1 MSVTQLPPNMLYNGD
16 MIVQRTDRKTIASIG
31 GHFDT
36 TSISDWYKQ
45 DPDKNN
51 LGMIK
56 LWGQGAVMSYPIY
69 TGLLEKKAMLE
80 VDGADGKVY
89 YDVAIKD
96 SGKCVTVRDTSLDYS
111 FAGIDDSVF
120 RLVLNKRYE
129 PGDVLAP
136 SFYKS
141 GVQVIVT
148 DREEIQ
154 QVVGGWSLPVTYVT
168 NDKKASYDP
177 QYLKSGRQYFKVAQ
191 NIFGEYGTNYGN
203 FDLMDTPTTMKC
215 MFQLGNMS
223 GHEFSVTG
231 RADMRKFSGA
241 TSQTKDYLDELL
253 SEVDKYGEFAIMTEA
268 TNVGAGGQIKKGAN
282 LRLGAA
288 MELLLHR
295 AHQKAVNTQF
305 MFQDA
310 AIIPG
315 APGSGVTRLNEGI
328 YKQMRRGKIIT
339 YARPMGMTRADV
351 ADAME
356 YVFVNNPLPEEQREA
371 MFSVGKFMM
380 QNFMEIFKE
389 EVKQQNEGL
398 GVWNGADRIIP
409 KSPVSGKSLLELEYA
424 PVRFTKVYL
433 PGIGNV
439 SVKHDPSLDYRPGED
454 RFISGMHQGGLA
466 HTTYSAV
473 IWDVSSQTYSNNRT
487 LPTGA
492 TLVEGGDNGA
502 NVYIIKPQGSMTYWG
517 SENGRYDSMKAS
529 DIVSSNKFQMQSWW
543 IYSMVAGLVLD
554 KGRFVIIELDEKAE
568 PGFN

>member
-36 TSISDWYKQ
+36 SSISDWYKQ

-51 LGMIK
+51 LGLIK
-56 LWGQGAVMSYPIY
+56 LWGQGAMVNYPIY

-96 SGKCVTVRDTSLDYS
+96 SGKCVTVRDTSLEYP
-111 FAGIDDSVF
+111 FAGLDNSVF
-120 RLVLNKRYE
+120 RVVLNKRYE
-129 PGDVLAP
+129 VGDVLAP

-141 GVQVIVT
+141 SVQIMVT

-154 QVVGGWSLPVTYVT
+154 QVVGGWSLPVIYVT
-168 NDKKASYDP
+168 NDKKASYDQ
-177 QYLKSGRQYFKVAQ
+177 QYLKSGRQYFKVSQ
-191 NIFGEYGTNYGN
+191 NILGEYGTNYGTI
-203 FDLMDTPTTMKC
+203 DMPDMPTTMKC

-241 TSQTKDYLDELL
+241 ASTTKEYLDELL
-253 SEVDKYGEFAIMTEA
+253 GDIERNGEFAIMTEA
-268 TNVGAGGQIKKGAN
+268 VNVGAGGVIKKGAN

-288 MELLLHR
+288 MELLLHKY
-295 AHQKAVNTQF
+295 HQKALNTQF

-315 APGSGVTRLNEGI
+315 ANGSGITRLNEGI

-351 ADAME
+351 ADAVE
-356 YVFVNNPLPEEQREA
+356 YLFVNNPLPDELREVT
-371 MFSVGKFMM
+371 FSVGKYML
-380 QNFMEIFKE
+380 QNFMAIFKE

-398 GVWNGADRIIP
+398 GVWNGAERIIP
-409 KSPVSGKSLLELEYA
+409 KSPVSGSSLTELEYNA
-424 PVRFTKVYL
+424 VRFTKVYL
-433 PGIGNV
+433 PGIGNI

-473 IWDVSSQTYSNNRT
+473 IWDAADQKYSNNRK
-487 LPTGA
+487 LPQGA
-492 TLVEGGDNGA
+492 TLIEGGDAGS
-502 NVYIIKPQGSMTYWG
+502 NVYIVKPQGAMTYWG

-543 IYSMVAGLVLD
+543 IYSMVSGLLVD
-554 KGRFVIIELDEKAE
+554 KGRFVIIELDEKAQA
-568 PGFN
+568 GFN